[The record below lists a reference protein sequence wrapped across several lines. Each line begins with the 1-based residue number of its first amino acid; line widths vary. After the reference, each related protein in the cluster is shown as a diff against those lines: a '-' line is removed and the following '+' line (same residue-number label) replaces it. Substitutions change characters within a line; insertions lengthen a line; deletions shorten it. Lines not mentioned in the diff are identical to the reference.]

1 MGGNYGGRGGRGG
14 STFRHEGIENSKENS
29 KEKKENKPSGVKI
42 SAEEIRTM
50 VGKFLRDLSG
60 NTNPKKVPRLLNRLS
75 EETIRALSFMRT
87 LKYVTDKELIA
98 KYIAAEEKREE
109 WFTDE
114 SWPFTADV
122 KPDELPLLTYG
133 TVARCYGKTVY
144 PSETDDAFFEFI
156 NTPEG
161 MLRTAEYDK
170 MLCVRLTEAFGK
182 RTINSTIRK
191 YEAVTLHVHT
201 TDEILEDVI
210 SFVGTV
216 STIDHDLGELDEDE
230 VEQVIEV
237 LNRVLSKSAPE
248 LGVGMT
254 TATKGKGYSVA
265 WWCELLVN
273 KATERMEATDEFD
286 AWQKKSK
293 GHQPMSEADRLE
305 LINSRKKIAQLE
317 KEIAQLKASKQNGQ
331 STSAAVVGNRGCYK
345 CGEEGHR
352 ADRCPSNK
360 PTNPATPK
368 QASAKQAGPSGKK
381 VSFTQLE
388 FDSAVAQAA
397 KAAAQEA
404 VKAMAKQDGR
414 Q

>member
-1 MGGNYGGRGGRGG
+1 LDQKFVMGYGGRAGRGG
-14 STFRHEGIENSKENS
+14 STSSQEGIEKS

-42 SAEEIRTM
+42 SAEEIRK
-50 VGKFLRDLSG
+50 VVVKFLKDLSG

-98 KYIAAEEKREE
+98 KYIAAEAKREE
-109 WFTDE
+109 WFNDE
-114 SWPFTADV
+114 GWAFTPDV

-161 MLRTAEYDK
+161 PLRTAEYDK
-170 MLCVRLTEAFGK
+170 VLCTRLNEAFGK
-182 RTINSTIRK
+182 KTINSTLKK
-191 YEAVTLHVHT
+191 YEAVTLQVHGP
-201 TDEILEDVI
+201 DEILDDVI
-210 SFVGTV
+210 SFVGTI
-216 STIDHDLGELDEDE
+216 STIDYELGELDADE
-230 VEQVIEV
+230 MEQVIEV
-237 LNRVLSKSAPE
+237 LNGVVSKSASE

-254 TATKGKGYSVA
+254 TATKSKGYSVG
-265 WWCELLVN
+265 WWCELLVD
-273 KATERMEATDEFD
+273 KATLRMEATDEFD

-293 GHQPMSEADRLE
+293 GPQPMSEAERLE
-305 LINSRKKIAQLE
+305 LINSKKKIAQLE
-317 KEIAQLKASKQNGQ
+317 KEIAQLKASKQNGP
-331 STSAAVVGNRGCYK
+331 STRTAAVSNKGCFN

-352 ADRCPSNK
+352 ANRCPTNK

-381 VSFTQLE
+381 VSYTQLE
-388 FDSAVAQAA
+388 MDSAVKEAA
-397 KAAAQEA
+397 RAGAQEA
-404 VKAMAKQDGR
+404 VKAMAKQDK
-414 Q
+414 QP

>member
-14 STFRHEGIENSKENS
+14 STFRHEGIENSKE
-29 KEKKENKPSGVKI
+29 KKENKPSGVKI
-42 SAEEIRTM
+42 SAEEIRGM

-98 KYIAAEEKREE
+98 KYIAAEKKREE
-109 WFTDE
+109 WFTGE

-191 YEAVTLHVHT
+191 YEAVTLQVHST
-201 TDEILEDVI
+201 EEILDDVI
-210 SFVGTV
+210 TFVGTV

-230 VEQVIEV
+230 MEQVIEV

-254 TATKGKGYSVA
+254 TATKGKG
-265 WWCELLVN
+265 LFGGLV
-273 KATERMEATDEFD
+273 
-286 AWQKKSK
+286 
-293 GHQPMSEADRLE
+293 
-305 LINSRKKIAQLE
+305 
-317 KEIAQLKASKQNGQ
+317 
-331 STSAAVVGNRGCYK
+331 V
-345 CGEEGHR
+345 
-352 ADRCPSNK
+352 
-360 PTNPATPK
+360 
-368 QASAKQAGPSGKK
+368 
-381 VSFTQLE
+381 
-388 FDSAVAQAA
+388 
-397 KAAAQEA
+397 
-404 VKAMAKQDGR
+404 
-414 Q
+414 